1 LRVLLFVPVIGLAI
15 PFTAFSALFPMAFA
29 GAVLWGAS
37 MGMQETVLRAAV
49 ADFTPPCGRG
59 FAYGIFNT
67 VYGGAWF
74 AGSLAIGALY
84 TLGTGYAA
92 LFMILMQCAAVPVLW
107 VLVRERRGSEDI
119 SNGGAGRT
127 LP

>member
-1 LRVLLFVPVIGLAI
+1 VLLFVPVIGIAI
-15 PFTAFSALFPMAFA
+15 PYVAFSQSFTAALA

-49 ADFTPPCGRG
+49 ADFTLPGRRG

-67 VYGGAWF
+67 IYGGAWF
-74 AGSLAIGALY
+74 AGSIAIGALY

-92 LFMILMQCAAVPVLW
+92 TFMILMQCAALPVLW
-107 VLVRERRGSEDI
+107 QVIKTQKNRSGLEQDW
-119 SNGGAGRT
+119 
-127 LP
+127 